1 MPCGKNPKNQIKLS
15 YKSYCYTAP
24 LKARCYMALLKP
36 CCYTAIFLQ
45 NLTKPKCYFDTYFI
59 KLICYFGIYFTKS
72 KYYFW
77 QLIMKPNNTL
87 APIYKSPNIILAK
100 TITLCSKAQNYFL
113 AKTYLHILKSL
124 THGKY
129 KLLISQKYFFYKIYG
144 NCAYFFHN
152 QLTIKAHVYHSWQ
165 NHSSCRDRQAQRSST
180 TRPSPAHMKTP
191 ATEAHLSCPVK
202 F

>member
-1 MPCGKNPKNQIKLS
+1 MLLGSYKYSIYKPHKLSQILPQILPTVSYISSNLGFPQKYLSHYYQIGPQNYTISTKKTQNHLPCGKNPKNQIKLS

-36 CCYTAIFLQ
+36 RCYTAIFLQ

-100 TITLCSKAQNYFL
+100 TITLCSKA
-113 AKTYLHILKSL
+113 
-124 THGKY
+124 
-129 KLLISQKYFFYKIYG
+129 
-144 NCAYFFHN
+144 
-152 QLTIKAHVYHSWQ
+152 
-165 NHSSCRDRQAQRSST
+165 
-180 TRPSPAHMKTP
+180 
-191 ATEAHLSCPVK
+191 
-202 F
+202 